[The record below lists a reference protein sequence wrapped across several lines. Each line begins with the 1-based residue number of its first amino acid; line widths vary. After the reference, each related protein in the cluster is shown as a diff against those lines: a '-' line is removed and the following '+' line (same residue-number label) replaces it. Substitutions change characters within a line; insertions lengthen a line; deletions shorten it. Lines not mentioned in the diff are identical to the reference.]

1 MNSRWQANKIG
12 LVNFWYYDDQEFP
25 FVKGR
30 MLLRGSNGSGKSVTM
45 QSVIPLLL
53 DGNMSPERLDPF
65 GSRDRK
71 MNSYLL
77 EDDDTREERTGY
89 LYLELKRKD
98 TDTYLTIG
106 MGIRARK
113 GKPLDKWYFGL
124 SDGRRVGV
132 DFYLYRELADKVTL
146 SKKEL
151 ENRIGDGGR
160 VLDRQQ
166 DYMDYVNRHVFGF
179 DTLDE
184 YKEMIDLLIQLRTPK
199 LSRDFK
205 PSVINE
211 ILSSSLQPLSD
222 EDLRPMS
229 EAIENMDTM
238 NMNLKGRKEAKAAAE
253 KIHRELNKYNSLMLY
268 KKARDYSEA
277 VSAHQKLE
285 AEQRQHQQ
293 LLEEKKTETKEAQQQ
308 KEELDA
314 KKAALEKEQESLG
327 QSDVLALKRR
337 EVDLQELI
345 REENQKI
352 IRKKE
357 QLQSKKDK
365 RIEIEGKLKTEQE
378 QSDGHGEE
386 IHTLLDDL
394 DEAAELFSFEEQ
406 QFFKDELEKQLDSS
420 FDYQPHEQ
428 YILRTKQDLNSG
440 LAILQEIDLEQRR
453 IDQLLGDRDRKLSE
467 KDGLQ
472 RRITE
477 LEQLKTQV
485 INEWQE
491 HFFRWCRDNQELIL
505 TKEQSRSLA
514 ERIQGY
520 EEGFDFGLIRDEA
533 AAVRTEALS
542 SLVQEQRG
550 RETERRSLEEKK
562 EQVQK
567 ELSEWEQH
575 KEPVPE
581 RSEAVLRNRSRLEAM
596 RIPYIELYKVLEFGT
611 DLDAETCDR
620 LEEALLSMG
629 LLDALVIEECYRD
642 QVLKMDPG
650 CSDHYLFRGN
660 VRAEKSLLDLLDIND
675 SVNNIFFNQQIT
687 GILEAI
693 AYGEQET
700 TAIYEDGHY
709 QLGILSGTITGN
721 YEAGFLGTQ
730 ARERNRQNKIQACLS
745 LLAEINA
752 ELEELDKA
760 ISILEERQQKVREE
774 YAAFPGDGDLRET
787 QHMLSERLLEA
798 ERADREILRLET
810 EIREKKAALEEQQKE
825 ALRIAERVYLT
836 CSLEVFREA
845 AEAVEDYLRDFYRLG
860 STHRLYIQSLQRI
873 RDLEEHLEAI
883 DGDLDQ
889 ILYDQGIMER
899 NLHRNQEELQSIRKQ
914 LELTDYE
921 QIRERLDYCVTWLE
935 DYPVKSE
942 TLVRSIAKNEQLML
956 TLQEELQED
965 ALRLDT
971 CIGRENYLKKCFEEE
986 QKLGYVELPQ
996 TAMTAHQIQRT
1007 LSSWS
1012 QVRETDVL
1020 SSLNQAYHEN
1030 RGALSEYQLMQTEL
1044 FAEMSQGMEERD
1056 YPSAKRYDIAA
1067 RYQGTAVSFANL
1079 LQHLQEDILQLQELI
1094 KDGDRELFEDILA
1107 NTVSRKI
1114 RGRINASNHW
1124 VEKMNS
1130 LMNAMN
1136 TSSGLKLNLRWRAK
1150 TAEVESQ
1157 LDTRELV
1164 ELLKKD
1170 YRLMHEEEA
1179 ARLSEHFRSKVEQAR
1194 RNAGE
1199 GGGTISF
1206 YQVMK
1211 DTLDYR
1217 QWFEFQLFSQKEGE
1231 RQKELTNSVFG
1242 TFSGGEKAMSMYV
1255 PLFSA
1260 VAAKYDGGRQDA
1272 PRLIALD
1279 EAFAGVDNRNI
1290 RDMFRLMSEFEF
1302 DFIINSQVLWGDY
1315 ETLDA
1320 LAIYQLI
1327 RPANVRF
1334 VTVMSYLWNGK
1345 VREVLESEAGI
1356 EIRAREYN

>member
-71 MNSYLL
+71 MSSYLL
-77 EDDDTREERTGY
+77 EDDDKRDERTGY
-89 LYLELKRKD
+89 LYLELKRRD

-113 GKPLDKWYFGL
+113 GKPLDKWYFGI
-124 SDGRRVGV
+124 SDGRRIGE
-132 DFYLYRELADKVTL
+132 DLYLYRELADKVTL

-151 ENRIGDGGR
+151 DNRIGDGGV

-166 DYMDYVNRHVFGF
+166 DYMEYVNRHVFGF

-199 LSRDFK
+199 LSKDFK

-238 NMNLKGRKEAKAAAE
+238 NMNLKSRREAKAAAE
-253 KIHRELNKYNSLMLY
+253 KIHRELNKYNSLVLY
-268 KKARDYSEA
+268 KKAKNYSDAIAEHQRLAEEERSHKKQLTEREA
-277 VSAHQKLE
+277 DIAE
-285 AEQRQHQQ
+285 A
-293 LLEEKKTETKEAQQQ
+293 AAQ
-308 KEELDA
+308 KEQLAA

-327 QSDVLALKRR
+327 KSDVLTLKHR
-337 EVDLQELI
+337 EVELQQRI
-345 REENQKI
+345 TEEEKK
-352 IRKKE
+352 IRKKQE
-357 QLQSKKDK
+357 QLQDKKDK
-365 RIEIEGKLKTEQE
+365 RIDTERKLKEETDRCEGHRDTV
-378 QSDGHGEE
+378 QS
-386 IHTLLDDL
+386 LLDSM
-394 DEAAELFSFEEQ
+394 DESAGEFAFEEQ
-406 QFFKDELEKQLDSS
+406 QFFRDELEKQLPES
-420 FDYQPHEQ
+420 FDFKAHEQ
-428 YILRTKQDLNSG
+428 FTLNTKERLSAG
-440 LAILQEIDLEQRR
+440 LLLLQEIDLEQRR
-453 IDQLLGDRDRKLSE
+453 IDGLLTDRDRKLSE
-467 KDGLQ
+467 KDGFQ

-477 LEQLKTQV
+477 LEQLKIQI

-491 HFFRWCRDNQELIL
+491 RFFRWNRENQELVL
-505 TKEQSRSLA
+505 DKEQSRRIA
-514 ERIQGY
+514 EWIQEY
-520 EEGFDFGLIRDEA
+520 EEGFDFGLIRDEIS
-533 AAVRTEALS
+533 AVRTELVS
-542 SLVQEQRG
+542 SLVQEQR
-550 RETERRSLEEKK
+550 SLEKQQRDLIERK
-562 EQVQK
+562 EQVKQ
-567 ELSEWEQH
+567 ELDEWEH
-575 KEPVPE
+575 HREPVPD
-581 RSEAVLRNRSRLEAM
+581 RSEAVIRNRQHLDEKN
-596 RIPYIELYKVLEFGT
+596 IPYVELYKVLEFGES
-611 DLDAETCDR
+611 LDPATCND
-620 LEEALLSMG
+620 LEEALSLMG
-629 LLDALVIEECYRD
+629 LLDALVIDESYRE
-642 QVLKMDPG
+642 QVLKLDPG
-650 CSDHYLFRGN
+650 CCDRYLFRGN
-660 VRAEKSLLDLLDIND
+660 ARAENSLLDLLDIND
-675 SVNNIFFNQQIT
+675 AVNNIFFNQQIT
-687 GILEAI
+687 GLLESVAVDQ
-693 AYGEQET
+693 AGG
-700 TAIYEDGHY
+700 TAVFREGWY
-709 QLGILSGTITGN
+709 QLGVLTGTITGT

-730 ARERNRQNKIQACLS
+730 ARERNRLNQIEACRK
-745 LLAEINA
+745 LLVEIEG
-752 ELEELDKA
+752 ELTGVEEALTVLK
-760 ISILEERQQKVREE
+760 ERIRKLQQE
-774 YAAFPGDGDLRET
+774 YAALPSDADLRET
-787 QHMLSERLLEA
+787 QHMLSEVIREA
-798 ERADREILRLET
+798 EQLEREIHRLEKDIS
-810 EIREKKAALEEQQKE
+810 ERRKALEEKTRE
-825 ALRIAERVYLT
+825 TLHIAEKLYLT
-836 CSLEVFREA
+836 CSLKVFQEA
-845 AEAVEDYLRDFYRLG
+845 AEAAEDYLRDFYRLT
-860 STHRLYIQSLQRI
+860 SAHQLLLQSLVRI
-873 RDLEEHLEAI
+873 RDLEENCEAI
-883 DGDLDQ
+883 DEDMDE

-899 NLHRNQEELQSIRKQ
+899 NLSKNREERQSILKQ

-921 QIRERLDYCVTWLE
+921 QIRERLDYCIGWLAK
-935 DYPVKSE
+935 YPADSE
-942 TLVRSIAKNEQLML
+942 ALVRRIARNEQILL
-956 TLQEELQED
+956 SLQESIRED
-965 ALRLDT
+965 SLRLET
-971 CIGRENYLKKCFEEE
+971 CSRRETYLKLCFEEE
-986 QKLGYVELPQ
+986 KKLGYTELPQ
-996 TAMTAHQIQRT
+996 EDLTVQQVQRA

-1012 QVRETDVL
+1012 HLSETDAL
-1020 SSLNQAYHEN
+1020 SGLNQAYHEN
-1030 RGALSEYQLMQTEL
+1030 RGALIEYQLMQTEL
-1044 FAEMSQGMEERD
+1044 FADLNQGFEEEL
-1056 YPSAKRYDIAA
+1056 PSAKRYDIAA
-1067 RYQGTAVSFANL
+1067 RYQGTAVSFSGL
-1079 LQHLQEDILQLQELI
+1079 LKHPEEDILQLKDLI
-1094 KDGDRELFEDILA
+1094 RDGDRELFEDILA

-1150 TAEVESQ
+1150 TAELESQ

-1179 ARLSEHFRSKVEQAR
+1179 ARLSAHFRSKVEQAR
-1194 RNAGE
+1194 RSADE
-1199 GGGTISF
+1199 GGGAVSF

-1260 VAAKYDGGRQDA
+1260 VVAKYDGGRADA

-1345 VREVLESEAGI
+1345 GREVLESEAEI
-1356 EIRAREYN
+1356 EDRAREFA